1 MAQGDHIF
9 ASRRSNGVPFTHHGI
24 DCGDGTVIHY
34 DGSTICRVS
43 KTEFAQGK
51 EIRIKEYGQCDPDYV
66 VVHRA
71 EQRLYERNYNLFS
84 NNCEHFAYYCKTGKH
99 KSQQVDNVVVGVAT
113 AGAEAVTG
121 VTVNLAAKAAT
132 KAAAKAAM
140 SSLNP
145 VSKTLVKV
153 GLKKAPTVVGR
164 SAAGIAGAGGFVSG
178 VATDLIVGKIL
189 EDDEHLPEYKR
200 EARKKAREAGQMA
213 SLAGGIA
220 GTVAAATVGGT
231 AAIAI
236 SAAAPAVLGIGIALG
251 SYKLFKDSLK

>member
-9 ASRRSNGVPFTHHGI
+9 TSILFDGVPFTHHGI

-34 DGSTICRVS
+34 DGSKVCRVS
-43 KTEFAQGK
+43 KTEFAKGK
-51 EIRIKEYGQCDPDYV
+51 EIRIKEYGQCDSDYV

-71 EQRLYERNYNLFS
+71 EQRLYERNYNLFF

-99 KSQQVDNVVVGVAT
+99 KSDQVNKMGGVG
-113 AGAEAVTG
+113 AGAAVG
-121 VTVNLAAKAAT
+121 LAAKEAT
-132 KAAAKAAM
+132 KAAAK
-140 SSLNP
+140 
-145 VSKTLVKV
+145 
-153 GLKKAPTVVGR
+153 VVGR
-164 SAAGIAGAGGFVSG
+164 SAAGIAGAVGIVSG

-189 EDDEHLPEYKR
+189 EDDEHLPDYKR
-200 EARKKAREAGQMA
+200 EARKKARQAGQVA
-213 SLAGGIA
+213 SVAGGIT

-251 SYKLFKDSLK
+251 TYRLFKDSLK

>member
-9 ASRRSNGVPFTHHGI
+9 ASFYFDGVPITHHGI

-34 DGSTICRVS
+34 DVSKICRVS
-43 KTEFAQGK
+43 KTEFAKGTK
-51 EIRIKEYGQCDPDYV
+51 IRIKEYGQCDSDSV

-71 EQRLYERNYNLFS
+71 EERLYERNYNLFF

-99 KSQQVDNVVVGVAT
+99 KSQQVDNVVG
-113 AGAEAVTG
+113 AGAGAVTG
-121 VTVNLAAKAAT
+121 VAVNLAAKAAT
-132 KAAAKAAM
+132 KAATKAAV

-145 VSKTLVKV
+145 VSKALVNV
-153 GLKKAPTVVGR
+153 GIKKAPTVVGR
-164 SAAGIAGAGGFVSG
+164 SAAGIAGAGGIVSG

-251 SYKLFKDSLK
+251 SYRLFKKSLK